1 MKPESK
7 LEENS
12 SLDIS
17 VRPLRESDLDAADR
31 IMRLAFGTF
40 IGLPDP
46 MQFMGDADYVHTRWR
61 ANPSAA
67 FAAEADGRLV
77 GSNFAARWGS
87 VAFFGPLSVD
97 PSYWDQGVA
106 QRLLEPTMTMI
117 DSWGVRFAGLFTFA
131 ASAKH
136 VALYQ
141 KYGYWPRFLTAVMSR
156 PVGPPPAAAPV
167 TLMSGLAAADRDAA
181 LAAARE
187 LTGAV
192 YPGLDVSREVT
203 AVLDQNLGDV
213 VLTGAGPGP
222 LDGLAVCHIGAGSEA
237 GGGTCYIK
245 FGAARPG
252 PGAGTRFT
260 ALLDACRRLA

>member
-1 MKPESK
+1 M
-7 LEENS
+7 
-12 SLDIS
+12 
-17 VRPLRESDLDAADR
+17 VA
-31 IMRLAFGTF
+31 
-40 IGLPDP
+40 
-46 MQFMGDADYVHTRWR
+46 TRWR
-61 ANPSAA
+61 AGPSSVL
-67 FAAEADGRLV
+67 AAEADGRLV

-97 PSYWDQGVA
+97 PAYWDRGVA
-106 QRLLEPTMTMI
+106 QRLLEPTMAMI

-141 KYGYWPRFLTAVMSR
+141 KYGFWPRFLTAIMSR
-156 PVGPPPAAAPV
+156 PVLPPPSAAPG

-203 AVLDQNLGDV
+203 AVLGQNLGDV
-213 VLTGAGPGP
+213 VLTGAGPARWTGWRS
-222 LDGLAVCHIGAGSEA
+222 ATSAR
-237 GGGTCYIK
+237 
-245 FGAARPG
+245 AARRAAAPATSSSAPPG
-252 PGAGTRFT
+252 PAPARTPGS
-260 ALLDACRRLA
+260 